1 MQSACSS
8 WEKHTMPFSPQAA
21 IVLMFGLLTPKMS
34 QPSTFQA
41 YPMQI
46 LFYSQS
52 DHAYAWRP

>member
-1 MQSACSS
+1 
-8 WEKHTMPFSPQAA
+8 MPFSPQAA

-34 QPSTFQA
+34 QPSTVQA
-41 YPMQI
+41 YPMQT

>member
-1 MQSACSS
+1 
-8 WEKHTMPFSPQAA
+8 MPFSPQAA